1 MAALIAAA
9 TSIFLLYRRRHKMN
23 SSMAVP
29 SLRRSREEVIPRS
42 EEERR
47 TEPLA
52 SVEDHGYLFNPCER
66 PDYLK
71 VASSLMSGLDRKS
84 YMDPEP
90 TRSSWVESGAC
101 PTSSAQDLGQAPE
114 IKGYGHAGVIASR
127 QGSPQFAGAP
137 SVPIHEE
144 DAGPVLDRLPPVYD
158 PRWGDSRDS
167 VAV

>member
-23 SSMAVP
+23 SSMAGP

-52 SVEDHGYLFNPCER
+52 SVEAHGFLPSPCER
-66 PDYLK
+66 TNSLQ
-71 VASSLMSGLDRKS
+71 VGSSLMSGLDRKS
-84 YMDPEP
+84 YIDPEP
-90 TRSSWVESGAC
+90 TRSSWIESGAC
-101 PTSSAQDLGQAPE
+101 PTPSAQDLGRGPE
-114 IKGYGHAGVIASR
+114 IKGYGHAGVISSR

-158 PRWGDSRDS
+158 PKWGDSRDS
-167 VAV
+167 VVV